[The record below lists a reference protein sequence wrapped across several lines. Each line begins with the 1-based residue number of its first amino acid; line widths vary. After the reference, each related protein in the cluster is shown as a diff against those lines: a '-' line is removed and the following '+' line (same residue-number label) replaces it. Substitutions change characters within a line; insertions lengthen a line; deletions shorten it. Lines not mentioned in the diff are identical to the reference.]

1 MWRMAFDI
9 GGTFTDFVL
18 AGPDTPP
25 RFLKVASSPDDP
37 ARAVVA
43 GFERLLGEAGVAAAG
58 LSTILH
64 ATTVA
69 TNAIIERKGCP
80 TALLTTD
87 GFRDVLIIGRQK
99 RYETHDLYMKKPP
112 PLVPRRRTFEVAE
125 RVGPRGEVEI
135 PVRPDS
141 LDAAIDAVIASG
153 VESVAVSFLHAY
165 ANPAHEETAAAR
177 LRERA
182 PSLPVSLS
190 SRISPKFREYE
201 RTSTT
206 VANAYVQPIVGRYV
220 ERLEGAFADRG
231 FGNDM
236 FIMQSAGGL
245 VSPAIAAEEPVRIV
259 ESGPAAGVLMSALV
273 GSEAGESHIV
283 TFDMGG
289 TTAKLGAVD
298 AGEPAVTSTFEI
310 DPIRYRPGSGL
321 PINIPAVGLLEI
333 GAGGGSIA
341 RAELGVVHV
350 GPESAGADPG
360 PMCYRRGGDRPTIT
374 DANLVLGYLN
384 PDYFNAGE
392 MRLDREAAVSGLARD
407 IGRPLD
413 LGVEEAAWGVHAA
426 ANANMERAMRI
437 VSVERGRDPRRYA
450 IVAFGGAGPVHAAR
464 LAKAI
469 GAPRVVVPF
478 GAGVGSAIGLL
489 RAVPKIEVSVTRV
502 MEVAGT
508 NIEGMRAIYADLER
522 RASADLERLGVAGE
536 PVWSRSGYLRY
547 RGQGYEIRAEFPGPG
562 VGEDFAE
569 VVAEAFHSAYARS
582 YGYRDD
588 SAAIEAVDWHLSAT
602 LPVEAAGLDL
612 GWRAPGQGDPAAPIR
627 RPAWFPETGGFADTA
642 VHDRRLLGAATEV
655 AGPAILEDP
664 ESTVVVPPGMT
675 ARVNPQG
682 HVIIDTG
689 VHE

>member
-9 GGTFTDFVL
+9 GGTFTDFVI
-18 AGPDTPP
+18 AGADTLP

-37 ARAVVA
+37 ARAVIA
-43 GFERLLGEAGVAAAG
+43 GFERLLAEVGIAASG
-58 LSTILH
+58 LDTILH

-99 RYETHDLYMKKPP
+99 RYETHDLYMNKPP

-135 PVRPDS
+135 PIEPDS

-153 VESVAVSFLHAY
+153 AESVAVSFLHAY

-182 PSLPVSLS
+182 PALPVSLS
-190 SRISPKFREYE
+190 STVSPKFREYE

-206 VANAYVQPIVGRYV
+206 VANAYVRPIVGRYV
-220 ERLEGAFADRG
+220 ERLGDALAERG
-231 FGNDM
+231 FRNGM

-259 ESGPAAGVLMSALV
+259 ESGPAAGVLMSALI
-273 GSEAGESHIV
+273 GNEAGESHIV

-298 AGEPAVTSTFEI
+298 SGEPAVTSAFEI

-321 PINIPAVGLLEI
+321 PINIPAVELLEI

-341 RAELGVVHV
+341 RAELGVIHV

-360 PMCYRRGGDRPTIT
+360 PMCYRRGGNRPTIT

-392 MRLDREAAVSGLARD
+392 MHLDREAAVAGLLGGIAT
-407 IGRPLD
+407 PLD

-437 VSVERGRDPRRYA
+437 VSVERGRDPRHYA
-450 IVAFGGAGPVHAAR
+450 VVAFGGAGPVHAAR

-469 GAPRVVVPF
+469 GAPRVIVPF

-502 MEVAGT
+502 MEVAAG
-508 NIEGMRAIYADLER
+508 NVGAMRAIYDELER
-522 RASADLERLGVAGE
+522 RAAADLDRLGVAGE
-536 PVWSRSGYLRY
+536 PRWSRSGYLRY
-547 RGQGYEIRAEFPGPG
+547 RGQGYEIRADFPGTAIG
-562 VGEDFAE
+562 DDFAGL
-569 VVAEAFHSAYARS
+569 VAESFHAAYALS
-582 YGYRDD
+582 YGYRD
-588 SAAIEAVDWHLSAT
+588 AAAEIEAVDWHLTAT
-602 LPVEAAGLDL
+602 LPVESAELNL
-612 GWRAPGQGDPAAPIR
+612 GWRAPAQGSAAPSER
-627 RPAWFPETGGFADTA
+627 RAWFPETEGFATA
-642 VHDRRLLGAATEV
+642 AIHDRRRLGAGTVV

-675 ARVNPQG
+675 ATVNPQG

-689 VHE
+689 AGE